1 MIYDHPKYNLMRS
14 VNNAPLSL
22 NINNSV
28 DNWIAYNK
36 RLLDFFWRIKNDVC
50 Y

>member
-14 VNNAPLSL
+14 VNNALSL

-36 RLLDFFWRIKNDVC
+36 RLLDFFGE
-50 Y
+50 